1 MNAWV
6 ISCSSYDL
14 LFKVAITNAKV
25 RWQVIFRVT
34 VWLSVPSIRVHICI
48 SYFLW
53 LNSRFQMSYLTT
65 ISYLFA
71 SEMLFHFFK
80 IDTRRDVSESEIFKS
95 SKSYSSDL
103 LSSNQTTW
111 FVRKI
116 RYLIS
121 SLCTDHSGQSGKPEI
136 NPIDW
141 KDKKRRVCSSCLF
154 LHQCKSLGLRYSGCI
169 F

>member
-1 MNAWV
+1 
-6 ISCSSYDL
+6 
-14 LFKVAITNAKV
+14 
-25 RWQVIFRVT
+25 
-34 VWLSVPSIRVHICI
+34 
-48 SYFLW
+48 
-53 LNSRFQMSYLTT
+53 MSYLTT

-71 SEMLFHFFK
+71 SEMLCYFFK
-80 IDTRRDVSESEIFKS
+80 IDTRREVSESEISKS
-95 SKSYSSDL
+95 SKCYSSDL

-116 RYLIS
+116 RYLIT

-136 NPIDW
+136 NPIDS

>member
-6 ISCSSYDL
+6 VGCSSYDL
-14 LFKVAITNAKV
+14 LFKVAITNAMV

-53 LNSRFQMSYLTT
+53 VNSRFQMSYLTT

-71 SEMLFHFFK
+71 SEMLCYFFK
-80 IDTRRDVSESEIFKS
+80 IDTRREVSESEISKS
-95 SKSYSSDL
+95 SKCYSSDL

-116 RYLIS
+116 RYLIT

-136 NPIDW
+136 NPIDS